1 MKNFNT
7 SYIKKSAKSF
17 IKANKGEVRKA
28 ALLSLVIALIIHF
41 ALSLIGSSSL
51 SIIGIILL
59 IVLPAPA
66 QIGYLNM
73 CHRMNKGMDAS
84 FNNVLDFYKD
94 GKKLKDSLLTQLYY
108 WGNLAIWFIAYVFC
122 PMGIM
127 YLIWGDTL
135 AGGDALLKMSVAY
148 VLFGGTLIVAAVPY
162 LFHMLRYS
170 GGLFYAGEETH
181 LGIKMRFDIGKDFIK
196 PHIYRYLILSISY
209 APSWIIS
216 VVPILAAMLF
226 ATSLPAVVTY
236 ALGIFGYTYYIM
248 VFMPQFN
255 MASMLMFE
263 RMQKPDE
270 EMPYNING
278 EMVEF
283 HVGRKQKDKKPIY
296 HAKRKGSN
304 KK

>member
-17 IKANKGEVRKA
+17 INANKGEVRKS
-28 ALLSLVIALIIHF
+28 ALLIFLIALAINVIM
-41 ALSLIGSSSL
+41 ALIGSNSL
-51 SIIGIILL
+51 SVVGSVLLVILL
-59 IVLPAPA
+59 APA
-66 QIGYLNM
+66 QIGQLNM

-84 FNNVLDFYKD
+84 FSNVLDYYKK
-94 GKKLKDSLLTQLYY
+94 GEKLKDALFTELFY
-108 WGNLAIWFIAYVFC
+108 WGNLVIWFIAYVFC

-148 VLFGGTLIVAAVPY
+148 VLFGGTLIIAAVPY
-162 LFHMLRYS
+162 LLHMLKYS

-196 PHIYRYLILSISY
+196 PHVYRYLILSISY

-216 VVPILAAMLF
+216 FVPVLVAMLF
-226 ATSLPAVVTY
+226 ATTLPTVVCY
-236 ALGIFGYTYYIM
+236 ALGIFGFAYYTL

-263 RMQKPDE
+263 RMQKPNE

-283 HVGRKQKDKKPIY
+283 HTIKQPKDKKPIH
-296 HAKRKGSN
+296 HAKRKGSG

>member
-17 IKANKGEVRKA
+17 IAANKGEVRKA
-28 ALLSLVIALIIHF
+28 ALLSLIIALIIHF

-51 SIIGIILL
+51 SILGIVLL
-59 IVLPAPA
+59 IILPAPA
-66 QIGYLNM
+66 HIGYLNM

-84 FNNVLDFYKD
+84 FNNVLDFYKN

-108 WGNLAIWFIAYVFC
+108 WGNLAIWFIAYVCC
-122 PMGIM
+122 PMGIV
-127 YLIWGDTL
+127 YAIWGDTL
-135 AGGDALLKMSVAY
+135 AGGDALIKMSVAY
-148 VLFGGTLIVAAVPY
+148 VVFTGVVILAAYPY
-162 LFHMLRYS
+162 CLHMLKYS

-196 PHIYRYLILSISY
+196 PHVYRYLVLSISY

-216 VVPILAAMLF
+216 ILPIFAAMLF
-226 ATSLPAVVTY
+226 TTE
-236 ALGIFGYTYYIM
+236 LGIFSYVLGILGYTYYIM

-283 HVGRKQKDKKPIY
+283 HVGRQQKDKKPIY